1 MSEPRELS
9 PRSGRSRIAQR
20 FIAGTA
26 RRSIHKSAKRT
37 TEAHRGARSILLSP
51 VSRALAYV
59 WVAAPALKFWAIF
72 AGPLRGLETRVLND
86 E

>member
-37 TEAHRGARSILLSP
+37 SEADRGGTLNTSVARFTGFGLCL
-51 VSRALAYV
+51 
-59 WVAAPALKFWAIF
+59 VASPALKCWAIF